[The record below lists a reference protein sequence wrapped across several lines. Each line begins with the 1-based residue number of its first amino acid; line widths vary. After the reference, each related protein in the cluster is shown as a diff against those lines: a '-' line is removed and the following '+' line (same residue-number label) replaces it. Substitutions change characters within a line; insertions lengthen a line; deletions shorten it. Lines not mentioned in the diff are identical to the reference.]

1 MIDFLQGQVID
12 GVPVADPVGVYGV
25 QALFSVKDDH
35 RAGACGVCTR
45 ASAAGPDSHVC
56 FASLGPVSDK
66 DLDDWVKFGSS
77 DFFDPDDTT
86 EGSNRWWEYREADL
100 GRRKE
105 KTP

>member
-12 GVPVADPVGVYGV
+12 GVPVATGPGVYV

-35 RAGACGVCTR
+35 GDRACGVCTR
-45 ASAAGPDSHVC
+45 ASAAEPDSHVC

-66 DLDDWVKFGSS
+66 DLDYWVKFGSS
-77 DFFDPDDTT
+77 DFFDPDDTA
-86 EGSNRWWEYREADL
+86 EGNSRWWEYREADL